1 MRKSWDDN
9 AGCQPCADAFTS
21 RALIS
26 GAAQRDAARRRI
38 KRDRATAR
46 LTKSCAARTAQREA
60 ETGSGPK
67 FRHGLFTFGSIRRG
81 STEKRAPL
89 FLFIQFCKILTSR

>member
-9 AGCQPCADAFTS
+9 AGCQPRAGAFTS

-38 KRDRATAR
+38 KRGRTTAR
-46 LTKSCAARTAQREA
+46 LAKSCAARTTQREA
-60 ETGSGPK
+60 ETGSWPK
-67 FRHGLFTFGSIRRG
+67 FRHGLSRSIRFDAAQRRNARLY
-81 STEKRAPL
+81 SYLYNFVK
-89 FLFIQFCKILTSR
+89 